1 MRERSALARSLRY
14 HARMLKYRL
23 IFGPIMIASLVGIF
37 WLDNR
42 LDQLSIK
49 GTFWQS
55 LFLGREYLPAGLLM
69 FGLFLILIALA
80 SIELAA
86 IFRAKGIMANTFLLA
101 VSAIAGCTLLYI
113 IPSTT
118 TSQTT
123 LAIEGTVIGTIFVV
137 TMLQYSWAH
146 RRTQGAAAV
155 CGATLLALIYLG
167 LLPGFYVAIRRWHSA
182 WVVAAFLLVT
192 KSSDIGAFFTG
203 KAIGRHKLIPW
214 LSPGKTWEG
223 LIGGVVF
230 SAIVAVGLAALMN
243 ANEVSGVYVKT
254 DAGRVFR
261 HFQFPLPAA
270 AIAGAMIALIGQF
283 GDLTASLFKRDA
295 GIKDSGSSVPG
306 FGGMLDILD
315 SPIIVAPVAYWLL
328 AWVASVG

>member
-1 MRERSALARSLRY
+1 
-14 HARMLKYRL
+14 MLKYRL
-23 IFGPIMIASLVGIF
+23 IFGPIMIASLVGLF

-42 LDQLSIK
+42 LDQVSIQ

-69 FGLFLILIALA
+69 FVLFLVLIALA

-101 VSAIAGCTLLYI
+101 ASAVSGCTLLYI
-113 IPSTT
+113 IPSKTS
-118 TSQTT
+118 SQTT
-123 LAIEGTVIGTIFVV
+123 LAIEGTVIGAIFVV

-203 KAIGRHKLIPW
+203 KAIGKHKLIPW

-230 SAIVAVGLAALMN
+230 SAMVAVALAALMN
-243 ANEVSGVYVKT
+243 ANEVSGVYRK
-254 DAGRVFR
+254 DEELGRVFQ
-261 HFQFPLPAA
+261 HFKFPLPAA
-270 AIAGAMIALIGQF
+270 AVAGALIALVGQF

-295 GIKDSGSSVPG
+295 GIKDSGASVPG

-328 AWVASVG
+328 AWVASGG